1 MKVTVESKKLHLIEE
16 FLKIQ
21 NEDIINKIEVI
32 INEERHKS
40 LKDVFNSPF
49 STKELDEMID
59 QAEADA
65 KHGRVYSTKDLK
77 KQIQSW
83 K

>member
-1 MKVTVESKKLHLIEE
+1 MKVTVERKKLHLIEE

-21 NEDIINKIEVI
+21 NEDIINKIESI

-40 LKDVFNSPF
+40 LKDEFNTPF
-49 STKELDEMID
+49 STKEFDEMID

-65 KHGRVYSTKDLK
+65 TNGRVYSTNDLK